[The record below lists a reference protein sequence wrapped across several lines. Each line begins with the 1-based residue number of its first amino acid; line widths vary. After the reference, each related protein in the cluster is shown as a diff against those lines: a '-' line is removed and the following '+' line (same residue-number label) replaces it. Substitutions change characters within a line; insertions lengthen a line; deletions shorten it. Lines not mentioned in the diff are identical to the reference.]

1 MFFCVCASI
10 KRYIGIL
17 YISRWSRKSLSCI
30 DGGGGGG
37 CLNETIF
44 GQVQATTING
54 YNCLHAVWD
63 TSYFLCV
70 CDRAADAARGISNS
84 CHGCSILRRAAAGSY
99 SSLWHILSKEIN
111 VPSARLIENRHCKSV
126 CSILCTP
133 CKYAYKEAASAK
145 MPTCKKSAQAVRTP
159 SVICAPPPQHKMQ
172 PTLNNNYFLCAAA
185 PLSYLKVCAQG
196 GEV

>member
-1 MFFCVCASI
+1 VCASI

-84 CHGCSILRRAAAGSY
+84 CHGMVMQHPPARGRRRQLAVCGTSCQKKSMFRVRGSSRIAIVRVCVVFCARLVSMRTRRLRVRKCRRA
-99 SSLWHILSKEIN
+99 K
-111 VPSARLIENRHCKSV
+111 NRRKPCEHHLLYVRRRSTR
-126 CSILCTP
+126 CSP
-133 CKYAYKEAASAK
+133 
-145 MPTCKKSAQAVRTP
+145 R
-159 SVICAPPPQHKMQ
+159 
-172 PTLNNNYFLCAAA
+172 
-185 PLSYLKVCAQG
+185 
-196 GEV
+196 